1 MAFESIDTT
10 LQHTIGELIKKACG
24 TTPDEVA
31 VVYNGTRLTYGELDR
46 RSDNF
51 AGQLNSEYPDTP
63 IIGVSTNRSIEM
75 IVQVVGILKAGRFY
89 LPLDKTYPET
99 RLRQIITD
107 AQTPIVACTTDESDF
122 FSALGLSTISANDNS
137 DQPSTFDSSGKKGA
151 AGYILYT
158 SGSTGV
164 PKGVQMGERALVNLL
179 EWQRENSDATT
190 GTKTLQFAPLT
201 FDVSFQEIFST
212 LTTGGTLYL
221 VDDDLRLN
229 PQALLE
235 FIQTKGINRLFLPF
249 VALQMLT
256 DTANF
261 LSLFPTSI
269 REIMTAGEQLK
280 ITPQVR
286 QFFTQIPGAKLYNQ
300 YGPTEAHVVS
310 ALTLEGT
317 PDQWPELPSI
327 GFPIHNVGLFILN
340 DQLELVHDQAGELY
354 IGGICLA
361 EGYLNKP
368 DLTAERFFEWQHPEK
383 GNVRLYRSGDLAK
396 YLPNGEIEFLGRID
410 HQVKIRGHRVELGEI
425 EALLSQQ
432 PSVKDAVVTAVGKD
446 TQDRKLVA
454 YILVDSPAD
463 TDLVILQRALRG
475 KLPDYM
481 VPTAI
486 VPLDVFPKT
495 SSGKVDR
502 KSLPAPVFKRPE
514 LDVLFA
520 EPKTKLQKQLAG
532 VWIDLLNIDRVGI
545 DDNFF
550 ELGGNSLL
558 AQKCI
563 VMLKRQHQI
572 DLPITKLYQYG
583 TVAGIA
589 GYLSDNGQ
597 TPLIKRAFAGHKNK
611 GKEDPIAVVGFAGRF
626 PGARNVEEFW
636 KVLLEGKETTKFFS
650 TEELDPSIPED
661 ERNDDSYVRARGIID
676 NAESFDER
684 VFGLSPVAADIMD
697 PQQRIFLEICR
708 DVLETSGHLPEVY
721 DGVVGVYAGSGHNS
735 YYQNNVLAHPDI
747 IRKIGSFQALS
758 LNEKDYIASR
768 VAYQLNLKG
777 PAVSVFSACST
788 SLLAIAQAVDG
799 LKNGQCDVALA
810 GGAAI
815 KSPVNSGH
823 IYEEGAMFSDDGHC
837 RPFDADA
844 KGTVFSDGAGVIL
857 LKRLSDAE
865 KAGDHIYAV
874 IKGIGISNDGGGK
887 GSFTAPSPAG
897 QATSIAM
904 ALADADIDPATVSY
918 IETHGTATPLG
929 DPIEI
934 EGLQMAFGQ
943 QEQKQYCRIGSVKS
957 NMGHLTHAAGAAGF
971 IKTALSLHHK
981 VIPPSINYRSPN
993 PAIDFDNS
1001 PFVVND
1007 QLTEWKSDTPRRA
1020 GISSFGVGGTNVHII
1035 LEEYLGDTAEPVPL
1049 PPASVDTPF
1058 LISWSAA
1065 TESAASA
1072 YAGLLAAYLEK
1083 QPTVPLCDIAY
1094 TLHTTR
1100 QSFRYRNYI
1109 VAANTSGLIEQLTT
1123 GDWKQ
1128 HKLTQSNNDV
1138 IFMFPG
1144 QGAQYPDMGKDLYDR
1159 FPAYKDTVDRCADL
1173 LMGVMEEDIRD
1184 VIFADDPERLRNTRY
1199 TQPAIFVTEYALATL
1214 WISWG
1219 IQPAA
1224 FVGHSVGEFVG
1235 ACLAGVF
1242 SLSDALTLVAMRGR
1256 LISELPSGSMASIR
1270 ESVDLIRTSLP
1281 EGLSLA
1287 ANNAPKLCVV
1297 AGPTDLVQA
1306 YIENLDRQGIK
1317 CNFLHTSHA
1326 FHSSAMDPILGA
1338 FEDVVRRIPKQ
1349 VPQKPVI
1356 STVSGTWL
1364 SDEEAR
1370 NDRYWVRHVRETVNF
1385 SDAISFA
1392 RKELNGVFLEVGPG
1406 RVTAT
1411 LTRQH
1416 PDIPSSQVISGIHTT
1431 DTNDEITSLY
1441 DALGRLWTTGIAA
1454 DWKMIYGTDRQLV
1467 RDLPN
1472 YAYDRN
1478 RHWLAPKQAE
1488 HSKTPTVHLQDLTTS
1503 KTITPTAMRKSQL
1516 ITKIKEILDNA
1527 SGITIEDD
1535 NVRDNFIEIGFD
1547 SLLLTQVA
1555 QTLKKEFNLPITFR
1569 KLNEEYYNLDLLA
1582 DYLDQNLPKEQFA
1595 LQQETVVT
1603 PAPVIQPAPQQ
1614 IQQLAP
1620 QYMQQPAVAMP
1631 QLSGSQAL
1639 PVNQDSIAL
1648 ISQQLNLMAQQ
1659 IALLQGA
1666 GAPVTQPAS
1675 QVDTVQAHASTQPV
1689 HTEQPQSPSPSTTN
1703 DLSQEELAEL
1713 KKPFGAT
1720 ARIER
1725 KSGELTEKQ
1734 RAYLEQLKVDYV
1746 AKTAKSKAYTQ
1757 EHRAYMADPRV
1768 VSGFKPL
1775 TKELTYSL
1783 VVNRSAGSRLWDI
1796 DGNEYVDAL
1805 NGFGSNML
1813 GNQPQVIK
1821 EALLQQIEEGYEI
1834 GPQHEK
1840 AGAVCK
1846 LVKEFTGMDRVGLC
1860 NTGSEAVLGAM
1871 RIART
1876 VTGRST
1882 IVAFTGS
1889 YHGIV
1894 DEVIIRGTKKLK
1906 SFPGAPGILP
1916 EAVQNMLILDYGTEE
1931 SLRIIRERADELAA
1945 VLVEPIQSRRP
1956 EFRPVEF
1963 LKEVRK
1969 ITEASGTALIFDE
1982 VISGFRFHPRGA
1994 QGLFGITADIG
2005 TYGKVAGAG
2014 ISIGIIAGKKHWM
2027 DALDGGFWQYGDD
2040 SIPEAGVTYFAG
2052 TFVRHPLAL
2061 ATTKAALEY
2070 MKAQG
2075 PQLQEQLNRNT
2086 DYLAGKMNATAERY
2100 GTPIFIAHFGSLW
2113 KIKYKEEY
2121 PYSELLFTSMR
2132 HKGIH
2137 IQDGFPCFLTT
2148 AHTQEDIDAIAD
2160 AFEES
2165 VKELVEAGFIPTAVN
2180 ITPTSTTN
2188 GDSDGM
2194 SDNPPY
2200 PGARLGLDGEGNP
2213 AWFVEDSNNP
2223 GQFLQVTSQ

>member
-1 MAFESIDTT
+1 MALESVDISPPHT
-10 LQHTIGELIKKACG
+10 LGEWIKKVSESA
-24 TTPDEVA
+24 PDEVA
-31 VVYNGTRLTYGELDR
+31 VAYNGTLISYAELNR
-46 RSDNF
+46 RSDRF
-51 AGQLNSEYPDTP
+51 AAQLINSYPDTP
-63 IIGVSTNRSIEM
+63 IVGVSTTRSVEM
-75 IVQVVGILKAGRFY
+75 VVRVVGILKAGRYY
-89 LPLDKTYPET
+89 LPVDKTYPEA
-99 RLRQIITD
+99 RIAQIFRD
-107 AQTPIVACTTDESDF
+107 SHVSVVACPTDEIEF
-122 FSALGLSTISANDNS
+122 FNALGVSAIGNGEAAVSRGS
-137 DQPSTFDSSGKKGA
+137 DGA
-151 AGYILYT
+151 ATAPIGGYILYT
-158 SGSTGV
+158 SGSTGT
-164 PKGVQMGERALVNLL
+164 PKGVQMGETALINLL
-179 EWQRENSDATT
+179 DWQRKNSVAAV

-221 VDDDLRLN
+221 VDDNLRLN

-235 FIQTKGINRLFLPF
+235 FIQEKEINRLFLPF

-256 DTANF
+256 DTASF
-261 LSLFPTSI
+261 LSVFPDSI
-269 REIMTAGEQLK
+269 QEIMTAGEQLK

-286 QFFTQIPGAKLYNQ
+286 QFFAHISGAKLHNQ

-310 ALTLEGT
+310 ALTLTGA
-317 PDQWPELPSI
+317 PDQWPELPGI
-327 GFPIHNVGLFILN
+327 GVPIDNVDLFILN
-340 DQLELVHDQAGELY
+340 DQFELVSNQAAELY
-354 IGGICLA
+354 IGGVCLA

-383 GNVRLYRSGDLAK
+383 GPIRVYRSGDLAR
-396 YLPNGEIEFLGRID
+396 YLTNGEIEFLGRID
-410 HQVKIRGHRVELGEI
+410 NQVKIRGHRVELGEI
-425 EALLSQQ
+425 EALLIQQ
-432 PSVKDAVVTAVGKD
+432 PTIRDAVVAAIGKD

-454 YILVDSPAD
+454 YVHVDEPTEAD
-463 TDLVILQRALRG
+463 IVAIQRVLRG

-481 VPTAI
+481 LPTAI
-486 VPLDVFPKT
+486 VPLDAFPKT

-502 KSLPAPVFKRPE
+502 KSLPVPIFKRPE
-514 LDVLFA
+514 LDVLYA
-520 EPKTKLQKQLAG
+520 EPRTELQKKLVG
-532 VWIDLLNIDRVGI
+532 IWFDLLNIDRIGI

-558 AQKCI
+558 AQKSI
-563 VMLKRQHQI
+563 VTLKRQHQI

-583 TVAGIA
+583 TVAGISD
-589 GYLSDNGQ
+589 YLSDSEQ
-597 TPLIKRAFAGHKNK
+597 MPIKKHSSVFRKHKAK
-611 GKEDPIAVVGFAGRF
+611 KDPIAVVGFAGRF

-636 KVLLEGKETTKFFS
+636 EVLSEGKETIHFFS
-650 TEELDPSIPED
+650 PEELDPSIPEQ
-661 ERNDDSYVRARGIID
+661 ERNDASYVLARGIID
-676 NAESFDER
+676 NAESFDEK

-697 PQQRIFLEICR
+697 PQQRIYLEICR
-708 DVLETSGHLPEVY
+708 DALETTGHLPQIY

-735 YYQNNVLAHPDI
+735 YYLHNVLAHPEI
-747 IRKIGSFQALS
+747 VQKIGSFQALS

-810 GGAAI
+810 GGVAI

-865 KAGDHIYAV
+865 KAGDNIYAV
-874 IKGIGISNDGGGK
+874 IKGIGINNDGGGK

-897 QATSIAM
+897 QATAIAM
-904 ALADADIDPATVSY
+904 ALADADVDASTIGY

-943 QEQKQYCRIGSVKS
+943 QERKQYCRIGSVKS
-957 NMGHLTHAAGAAGF
+957 NMGHLTHAAGAVGF

-981 VIPPSINYRSPN
+981 ILPPSINYRRPN
-993 PAIDFDNS
+993 PAIDFANS

-1007 QLTEWKSDTPRRA
+1007 QLTTWESETPRRA
-1020 GISSFGVGGTNVHII
+1020 GVSSFGVGGTNVHII
-1035 LEEYLGDTAEPVPL
+1035 LEEYPDTQTEQM
-1049 PPASVDTPF
+1049 DTT
-1058 LISWSAA
+1058 LNAVTDRCIISWSAA
-1065 TESAASA
+1065 TETAAAA
-1072 YAGLLAAYLEK
+1072 YAGNLAQYIEK
-1083 QPTVPLCDIAY
+1083 QPTIPLHDIAL
-1094 TLHTTR
+1094 TLQTTR
-1100 QSFRYRNYI
+1100 QSFRHRNYV
-1109 VAANTSGLIEQLTT
+1109 VATSNSELVEQLKN
-1123 GDWKQ
+1123 GNWKHQ
-1128 HKLTQSNNDV
+1128 LLAQSNSDV
-1138 IFMFPG
+1138 IFMLPG
-1144 QGAQYPDMGKDLYDR
+1144 QGAQYPYMGKELYDQ
-1159 FPAYKDTVDRCADL
+1159 FPVYRDTVNRCADL
-1173 LMGVMEEDIRD
+1173 LMNLLQEDIRAI
-1184 VIFADDPERLRNTRY
+1184 IFADDPERLRNTRY
-1199 TQPAIFVTEYALATL
+1199 TQPAIFITEYALASL
-1214 WISWG
+1214 WMSWG

-1242 SLSDALTLVAMRGR
+1242 SLPDALTLVATRGR
-1256 LISELPSGSMASIR
+1256 LISELPSGSMAAVR
-1270 ESVDLIRTSLP
+1270 ESADVITASLP
-1281 EGLSLA
+1281 DGLSLA
-1287 ANNAPKLCVV
+1287 ANNAPKQCVV
-1297 AGPTDLVQA
+1297 AGPTDLVHP
-1306 YIENLDRQGIK
+1306 YIEDLDQQGIK

-1326 FHSSAMDPILGA
+1326 FHSSAMDPILSA
-1338 FEDVVRRIPKQ
+1338 FEAVVHQIPKH
-1349 VPQKPVI
+1349 VPQKPLI
-1356 STVSGTWL
+1356 SSVSGNWL
-1364 SDEEAR
+1364 SDEEALS
-1370 NDRYWVRHVRETVNF
+1370 DQYWVRHVRETVDF
-1385 SDAISFA
+1385 SSAISFA
-1392 RKELNGVFLEVGPG
+1392 HKELNGIFMEVGPG
-1406 RVTAT
+1406 HVTAT
-1411 LTRQH
+1411 LARQH
-1416 PDIPSSQVISGIHTT
+1416 PAIPSAQVIGGIQVT
-1431 DTNDEITSLY
+1431 DTEDETASLY
-1441 DALGRLWTTGIAA
+1441 DALGRLWATGIAV
-1454 DWKMIYGTDRQLV
+1454 DWIAVYGTPGHLV
-1467 RDLPN
+1467 HDLPT

-1478 RHWLAPKQAE
+1478 YHWLAPKQTA
-1488 HSKTPTVHLQDLTTS
+1488 PTVVAAAHTPNLTTS
-1503 KTITPTAMRKSQL
+1503 ETITPTAMRKTQL
-1516 ITKIKEILDNA
+1516 IAKIKEILDNA
-1527 SGITIEDD
+1527 SGITIENA

-1555 QTLKKEFNLPITFR
+1555 QTLKTEFNLPITFR
-1569 KLNEEYYNLDLLA
+1569 KLNEEYYSLDLLA
-1582 DYLDQNLPKEQFA
+1582 DYLDQNLPEEQFA
-1595 LQQETVVT
+1595 PQNNPIAVPT
-1603 PAPVIQPAPQQ
+1603 PATRPALTPQQ
-1614 IQQLAP
+1614 L
-1620 QYMQQPAVAMP
+1620 QQPAAAMP
-1631 QLSGSQAL
+1631 QPTPFLHSSVTQAN
-1639 PVNQDSIAL
+1639 PDSIAL
-1648 ISQQLNLMAQQ
+1648 ISQQINLMAQQ

-1666 GAPVTQPAS
+1666 DIPVTQPVSPQTNPVVQAQAS
-1675 QVDTVQAHASTQPV
+1675 VQPVDT
-1689 HTEQPQSPSPSTTN
+1689 EQSQSPASSAS

-1713 KKPFGAT
+1713 TKPFGAT

-1725 KSGELTEKQ
+1725 KSSELNEKQ

-1746 AKTAKSKAYTQ
+1746 AKTPKSKVYTQ

-1796 DGNEYVDAL
+1796 DGNEYIDAL

-1821 EALLQQIEEGYEI
+1821 DALLQQIEDGYEI

-1840 AGAVCK
+1840 SGEVCK
-1846 LVKEFTGMDRVGLC
+1846 LVCEFTGMDRAGLC

-1906 SFPGAPGILP
+1906 SFPGAPGIMP

-1963 LKEVRK
+1963 LKEVRN

-1994 QGLFGITADIG
+1994 QGLLGIMADIG

-2014 ISIGIIAGKKHWM
+2014 ISIGIIAGKKRFM
-2027 DALDGGFWQYGDD
+2027 DALDGGFWQYGDA
-2040 SIPEAGVTYFAG
+2040 SVPEAGVTYFAG

-2086 DYLAGKMNATAERY
+2086 DCLAEKMNATAERY

-2121 PYSELLFTSMR
+2121 PYSELLFMAMR

-2148 AHTQEDIDAIAD
+2148 AHTQADIDAIAD
-2160 AFEES
+2160 AFEKS
-2165 VKELVEAGFIPTAVN
+2165 VEELVVAGFIPVTADGN
-2180 ITPTSTTN
+2180 
-2188 GDSDGM
+2188 SDGM
-2194 SDNPPY
+2194 FDNPPH
-2200 PGARLGLDGEGNP
+2200 PGARLGLDNEGNP

-2223 GQFLQVTSQ
+2223 EQFLQVLRNKS